1 MTEWVCVSA
10 DTKNVYEE
18 DGGNGKEFTT
28 VVVCGNAAGV
38 VLPPYTIYAAK
49 AVNLLWCQQ
58 GLSRAQYVCS
68 AKRWTNEDLFVDWL
82 ENLFIAETEH
92 IPRPLLLVMDNLSS
106 HISIKSIEL
115 ALKHEIILLC
125 LPPNTTHTLQPLD
138 VVTFGSFSSS
148 AISGGFR
155 RAGILPWDGDAM
167 KDKVV
172 RRASSSNILTMNDSL
187 ASSILSSLVN
197 EIRTPNVH
205 TNNSNN
211 SSSTNQMDIDLPPSS
226 YRRQVTFDDES
237 SDESDSD
244 MGMYA
249 DSSTKQKPI
258 NIHYDSDEHLDSSSN
273 QNNGDLAST
282 SSSTSIQLR
291 HTSAIRT
298 IMSSYVRNNNE
309 SVQPKPVKLNR
320 RVRIERKFGEDI
332 TNGNLLQELK

>member
-1 MTEWVCVSA
+1 MRDEQIEFEKVCCKKKWSTLVSTYIRT
-10 DTKNVYEE
+10 TKRRSIRKIDFPKLLY
-18 DGGNGKEFTT
+18 D
-28 VVVCGNAAGV
+28 
-38 VLPPYTIYAAK
+38 LYT
-49 AVNLLWCQQ
+49 
-58 GLSRAQYVCS
+58 S
-68 AKRWTNEDLFVDWL
+68 
-82 ENLFIAETEH
+82 
-92 IPRPLLLVMDNLSS
+92 
-106 HISIKSIEL
+106 
-115 ALKHEIILLC
+115 
-125 LPPNTTHTLQPLD
+125 
-138 VVTFGSFSSS
+138 SFSSS

-332 TNGNLLQELK
+332 TNGNLLQELKEKAEAKKAKMKKKEFHKNLNDHPKKQINY